1 MIDIDKQIA
10 YWRKGAEEDWEV
22 GKELLQNGRIRHG
35 LFFIPLALEK
45 ILKANFCRNRR
56 DMAPKGHNLARL
68 VEIGGI
74 EASDER
80 KDVLADINA
89 FSLEG
94 RYPESYAVLPS
105 SDETASIMKKA
116 GEIFLWLK
124 SQL

>member
-1 MIDIDKQIA
+1 MIDIDKQVA

-22 GKELLQNGRIRHG
+22 GLELLQGGKIRHG
-35 LFFIPLALEK
+35 LFFINLAVEK
-45 ILKANFCRNRR
+45 ILKAHFCRNRR
-56 DMAPKGHNLARL
+56 DVAPKVHNLARL
-68 VEIGGI
+68 AEIGGV
-74 EASDER
+74 AVSDDQ

-105 SDETASIMKKA
+105 RDEAESILRKA
-116 GEIFLWLK
+116 GEVFLWLK